1 MYTGYMKKYYP
12 AIFIVLI
19 AIIGYLVYDKMTAQT
34 AVAPQEQKQV
44 QAETP
49 ATTTPKKVP
58 LSNTSDHDCLISA
71 ENFFEKKRAGD
82 VDLLGADWDAYLDAS
97 TGICFV
103 KITDGSIYDTATGDR
118 YRLQGTTYL
127 RTSN

>member
-58 LSNTSDHDCLISA
+58 VTDTSNHDCLISA
-71 ENFFEKKRAGD
+71 ENFFEKKRGQD
-82 VDLLGADWDAYLDAS
+82 VDLLGADWDAYFDAS

-103 KITDGSIYDTATGDR
+103 KITDGSIYNTATGEV
-118 YRLQGTTYL
+118 YHMEGSAFVKTK
-127 RTSN
+127 